1 MSTIN
6 DDYYNSRRKALPI
19 FIKIVK
25 LNDNELYSLG
35 EYMTYEQR
43 VLLDYEIDCIK
54 KGIPFYKS
62 VAMVNHEEKY
72 IDKLIKYD
80 ELDFIINHIAE
91 IFRGK
96 HSLNEKVLD
105 YLKSYEDLIFGDT
118 KEHIEMVI
126 TKCLSSYYI
135 RKDDEELKKL
145 HKLLVSVA
153 EEENTSL
160 FSIRKFQYGA
170 YSTVYRINDKVI
182 KIGYREC
189 ESIPN
194 CSEILLPDFKGKIG
208 SDYIEITDYAPTLD
222 DADLEELYTIYQNLR
237 NQGLIWLD
245 PRSDNV
251 ARLSEKTANIQ
262 NQKRKGIHTLDI
274 DFNPAYH
281 MKELQAG
288 DLVIIDL
295 DHIVFQE
302 DQDTINAIKRDLDE
316 SLLDRIESFEKR
328 YQEEKQPKKLYKS

>member
-1 MSTIN
+1 MSTIT
-6 DDYYNSRRKALPI
+6 DDYYNSTRKALPI
-19 FIKIVK
+19 FIKNVK

-35 EYMTYEQR
+35 KDMTYEQR

-54 KGIPFYKS
+54 KGQPFSK
-62 VAMVNHEEKY
+62 VTAMYDHEDVF
-72 IDKLIKYD
+72 IDKLIKHD
-80 ELDFIINHIAE
+80 ELDYIINHIAE

-96 HSLNEKVLD
+96 HFVNEKILE
-105 YLKSYEDLIFGDT
+105 YLKSYEDLILGDT
-118 KEHIEMVI
+118 KEHIEIVI

-135 RKDDEELKKL
+135 RKDDEELKRL

-160 FSIRKFQYGA
+160 FAIKKFQYGA

-208 SDYIEITDYAPTLD
+208 SDYIEITDYTPTLG
-222 DADLEELYTIYQNLR
+222 DADMEELYTIYQNLR

-251 ARLSEKTANIQ
+251 ARLDEKTAIIQ

-316 SLLDRIESFEKR
+316 TLIARVELFEKR